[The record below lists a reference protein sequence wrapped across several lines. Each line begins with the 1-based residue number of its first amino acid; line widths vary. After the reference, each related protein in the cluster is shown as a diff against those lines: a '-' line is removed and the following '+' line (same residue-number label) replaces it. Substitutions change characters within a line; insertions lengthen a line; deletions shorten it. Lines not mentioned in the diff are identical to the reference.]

1 MTKGFSKR
9 QVAIQ
14 LNLDIYFFNWGLG
27 NPLLG
32 YVKGGLQS
40 SRPRVIS
47 PEVMSPETW
56 VVLPEILVMSP
67 EKKSKALFVS
77 DDTKKILKALFVPNN
92 KGERCS
98 FPTTKCSVVRLVCNR
113 FLLTDVS

>member
-1 MTKGFSKR
+1 MTKSFSKR

-27 NPLLG
+27 NPLLS

-47 PEVMSPETW
+47 PEVM
-56 VVLPEILVMSP
+56 LPEILVMSP
-67 EKKSKALFVS
+67 GHFVS
-77 DDTKKILKALFVPNN
+77 LRNF
-92 KGERCS
+92 
-98 FPTTKCSVVRLVCNR
+98 FLVSN
-113 FLLTDVS
+113 

>member
-56 VVLPEILVMSP
+56 VMLPEILVMSP
-67 EKKSKALFVS
+67 EKKVKPEETNTEKIRIS
-77 DDTKKILKALFVPNN
+77 DCL
-92 KGERCS
+92 
-98 FPTTKCSVVRLVCNR
+98 
-113 FLLTDVS
+113 

>member
-27 NPLLG
+27 NPLLS

-47 PEVMSPETW
+47 PEVM
-56 VVLPEILVMSP
+56 LPE
-67 EKKSKALFVS
+67 F
-77 DDTKKILKALFVPNN
+77 
-92 KGERCS
+92 
-98 FPTTKCSVVRLVCNR
+98 
-113 FLLTDVS
+113 